1 MSRVMP
7 ILGSVEEVRAQK
19 LDGLQTLIEGYHKTI
34 KESNVLL
41 DTMARNH
48 EDETEDF
55 QNLLHFN
62 ENMSKAYRKLE
73 EAIKFLK

>member
-7 ILGSVEEVRAQK
+7 ILGSVDEVRAQK
-19 LDGLQTLIEGYHKTI
+19 LEGLQTLIEGYHKTI
-34 KESNVLL
+34 QESNVLL

-73 EAIKFLK
+73 EVIKFLK

>member
-19 LDGLQTLIEGYHKTI
+19 LEGLQTLIEGYHKTI

-48 EDETEDF
+48 EDQTEDF
-55 QNLLHFN
+55 QNLLDFN

-73 EAIKFLK
+73 ETIKFIK

>member
-19 LDGLQTLIEGYHKTI
+19 LEGLQTLIEGYHKTLG
-34 KESNVLL
+34 ESNVLL
-41 DTMARNH
+41 DTMARNK

-55 QNLLHFN
+55 QNLLDFN